1 MFRSRILLP
10 LLAVLGH
17 AAAHGPA
24 AQGPTGQGS
33 AGQGP
38 TGQGS
43 VEQVALRVASVRPNG
58 QCIIDRGKRDQVE
71 VNDRVILSPR
81 GGQTLP
87 GRVVQVEGRTA
98 LVQLL
103 DPKARVLAGV
113 RGFVLL
119 PKSRVQKKPKPKP
132 ADPQE
137 PTTQPAKP
145 DPAKPGETAE
155 EEWRPGMPLLGR
167 HRAPRPNER
176 PSQMR
181 GRVYGSGNLVRT
193 LESFS
198 QSFLSAGADVDINN
212 VGGRGGRVRFH
223 GEYFRSKEFNDEV
236 GNDLRVYELSYEEG
250 GTRFDPMR
258 WQAGRFLPR
267 DMPEFGLLD
276 GIEVGYRTE
285 GGSRFG
291 GSLGYLPELDDDM
304 ETLADLQ
311 IALWYVWNQDV
322 PERLSYAIGYQ
333 KTWHRGSKDRDLFVL
348 RARYLP
354 LSGWDVSS
362 SVWIDIYDNDDV
374 LKDEN
379 FEFTRA
385 NVFASR
391 RWQRQGG
398 MEFFYDHEEYPE
410 LQRNENPQILL
421 PQTLIGAHVDRV
433 SSHLWIESDAGTR
446 GFTRLTGWVDE
457 ESEGGAVEFGGEWSD
472 LLAIQSQSSLA
483 LFHIDA
489 PTNNV
494 TGLRMQ
500 HGGRH
505 SYGRLDLLY
514 ELGFVHFDDQ
524 PSDVA
529 ELLQHRVGVL
539 VSTDF
544 GRGWDATF
552 SADTTLWDEELS
564 FAVGIYLQR
573 LF

>member
-1 MFRSRILLP
+1 MFQSRILLP
-10 LLAVLGH
+10 LLALCTFMLC
-17 AAAHGPA
+17 APA
-24 AQGPTGQGS
+24 VAQGTG
-33 AGQGP
+33 
-38 TGQGS
+38 
-43 VEQVALRVASVRPNG
+43 VEQVPLRVATARPNG
-58 QCIIDRGKRDQVE
+58 QCIIDRGKRDKVQ
-71 VNDRVILSPR
+71 VNDRVVLSPR

-87 GRVVQVEGRTA
+87 GRVVQVENRTA

-103 DPKARVLAGV
+103 DPKAKVVAGV

-119 PKSRVQKKPKPKP
+119 PKSRVATKPKPQPKRQPKP
-132 ADPQE
+132 QQPQ
-137 PTTQPAKP
+137 QP
-145 DPAKPGETAE
+145 KPGEETAE
-155 EEWRPGMPLLGR
+155 NEWRPGMPLLGR

-176 PSQMR
+176 PSQVR
-181 GRVYGSGNLVRT
+181 GRLYGSGNAVRT

-198 QSFLSAGADVDINN
+198 QSYLSAGADVDINN
-212 VGGRGGRVRFH
+212 VAGRGGRVRFH
-223 GEYFRSKEFNDEV
+223 GEYFRSKEVSGEV
-236 GNDLRVYELSYEEG
+236 GNDLRIYEVSYEEG

-276 GIEVGYRTE
+276 GVEVGYRQE
-285 GGSRFG
+285 NGSRFG
-291 GSLGYLPELDDDM
+291 ASLGYLPELDDDM
-304 ETLADLQ
+304 ETFADLQ
-311 IALWYVWNQDV
+311 IALWYVWSPDV
-322 PERLSYAIGYQ
+322 AERVTYAIGYQ
-333 KTWHRGSKDRDLFVL
+333 KSWHRGSKDRDLFVL
-348 RARYLP
+348 RTRYLP

-362 SVWIDIYDNDDV
+362 SIWIDIYDNDDV

-385 NVFASR
+385 NVFAAR
-391 RWQRQGG
+391 RWEREGG
-398 MEFFYDHEEYPE
+398 MEFFYDHEEYPD
-410 LQRNENPQILL
+410 LLRNDNPQILL

-433 SSHLWIESDAGTR
+433 SSHLWFESDAGTR

-457 ESEGGAVEFGGEWSD
+457 EVEGGAVEFGGEWSN
-472 LLAIQSQSSLA
+472 LLASQSRTSLA

-494 TGLRMQ
+494 TGVRVQ
-500 HGGRH
+500 HGGSH

-514 ELGFVHFDDQ
+514 ELGFAHFDNQ
-524 PSDVA
+524 PSDIA

-552 SADTTLWDEELS
+552 SVDTTLWDEELS